1 MILTGCPCV
10 LVGFTSTVHGVHAR
24 AAYARTVS
32 IREKET
38 QVPDLIY

>member
-1 MILTGCPCV
+1 MPG
-10 LVGFTSTVHGVHAR
+10 GFTGTAV
-24 AAYARTVS
+24 YTRTVV